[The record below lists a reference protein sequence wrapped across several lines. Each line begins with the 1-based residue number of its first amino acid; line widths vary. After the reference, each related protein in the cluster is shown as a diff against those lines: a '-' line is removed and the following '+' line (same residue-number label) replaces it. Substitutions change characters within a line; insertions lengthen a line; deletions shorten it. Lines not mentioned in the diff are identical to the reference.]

1 MSNLTVHW
9 GNKTRILSILDSQ
22 NLLEL
27 LAGAGIAFYAPCK
40 GNGSCHKCRVTFRS
54 QGRTENV
61 GFLYGFIFQCKIRH
75 LGGGAMPPTY
85 KAAIPSR
92 AAGLRCILSI
102 RFFIFSST
110 CNSQTT
116 LVYCER

>member
-75 LGGGAMPPTY
+75 LGGGGNAPNLQSCDSL
-85 KAAIPSR
+85 ACSR
-92 AAGLRCILSI
+92 TSLYFVHTLFY
-102 RFFIFSST
+102 FFFH
-110 CNSQTT
+110 
-116 LVYCER
+116 L